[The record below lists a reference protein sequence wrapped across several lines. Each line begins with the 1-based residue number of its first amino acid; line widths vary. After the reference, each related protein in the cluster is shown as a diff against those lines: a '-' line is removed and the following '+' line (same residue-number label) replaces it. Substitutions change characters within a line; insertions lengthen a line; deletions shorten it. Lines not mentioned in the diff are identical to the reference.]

1 MAQLARRE
9 QTGLDWPTEMLR
21 RFFDSDWEGGNLL
34 RVEQFRD
41 GNTLVIRAEAPGI
54 DPEKDVDIQ
63 IANGVLHIRAER
75 QERSEQKDK
84 SVFRS
89 EFRYGAFV
97 RDIPLPDGVKEDDIK
112 ASYNDGILEV
122 RVPLP
127 KGEEAEPKKISVNRG

>member
-9 QTGLDWPTEMLR
+9 RTGLDWPTEMLR
-21 RFFDSDWEGGNLL
+21 RFFDSDWEGGNFL

-41 GNTLVIRAEAPGI
+41 GDTLVIRAEAPGI
-54 DPEKDVDIQ
+54 DPEKDVDLQ
-63 IANGVLHIRAER
+63 IVNGVLHIRAER

-84 SVFRS
+84 SVYRS

-112 ASYNDGILEV
+112 ATYNDGILEV

-127 KGEEAEPKKISVNRG
+127 KGKQAAAKKISVNRG

>member
-9 QTGLDWPTEMLR
+9 RTGLDWPTEMLR
-21 RFFDSDWEGGNLL
+21 RFFDSDSDGNNFL

-41 GNTLVIRAEAPGI
+41 GDTLVIRAEAPGI
-54 DPEKDVDIQ
+54 DPDKDVDMQ
-63 IANGVLHIRAER
+63 IVNGVLHISVER
-75 QERSEQKDK
+75 QERNEQRDD
-84 SVFRS
+84 SIYRS

-97 RDIPLPDGVKEDDIK
+97 RDIPLPDGVKEDDIQ

-127 KGEEAEPKKISVNRG
+127 KEEQPERRKITVNRG